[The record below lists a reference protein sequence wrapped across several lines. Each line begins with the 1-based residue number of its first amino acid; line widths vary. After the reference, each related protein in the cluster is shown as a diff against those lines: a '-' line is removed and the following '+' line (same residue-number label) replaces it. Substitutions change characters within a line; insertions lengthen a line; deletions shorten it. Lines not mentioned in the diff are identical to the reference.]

1 MKKRTIIFL
10 SIVFVLALS
19 ACGQKDSSSKKDSS
33 IATGETNV
41 KEKKGN
47 TTARNRRVLIA
58 YFTVPEDVKTSDYDV
73 IARASIVIKNS
84 EKMGNTEYVAR
95 LIQET
100 IGGDLFRIETK
111 ETYPLEHEILVN
123 QAARGTR

>member
-19 ACGQKDSSSKKDSS
+19 ACGQKDSS